1 MRVLLQ
7 LLDLVLAI
15 YTWVLLGFLLLYWLV
30 EFGAIDQRRSA
41 VAVIRG
47 WLLYLAAPALRPIR
61 VIVPKLGGIDVSPL
75 LAVLTIV
82 AVRYV
87 LALYVMPRVA

>member
-7 LLDLVLAI
+7 LLDIALAI
-15 YTWVLLGFLLLYWLV
+15 YTWLLLGVLVLYWLT
-30 EFGAIDQRRSA
+30 EFGAIDQRRAA

-47 WLLYLAAPALRPIR
+47 WLLYVAAPALRPIR
-61 VIVPKLGGIDVSPL
+61 VIVPEFGGIDVSPMV
-75 LAVLTIV
+75 AVLTIV

-87 LALYVMPRVA
+87 LALYVMPRVP

>member
-7 LLDLVLAI
+7 LLDFALAI
-15 YTWVLLGFLLLYWLV
+15 YIWLLLGVLVLYWLI
-30 EFGAIDQRRSA
+30 EFGAVDQRRSA

-47 WLLYLAAPALRPIR
+47 WLLYVTAPALRPIR
-61 VIVPKLGGIDVSPL
+61 VIVPKFGGVDVSPV
-75 LAVLTIV
+75 LAVLAFM

-87 LALYVMPRVA
+87 LALYVMPRVP